1 MGCNP
6 PCLLPYRLRL
16 LLFFT
21 LCLTVVGWATSNYFV
36 GPIQVIPKAKDFMA
50 SFHKVIPLG
59 KEEALAHDV
68 IIEKAELDSCPS
80 VSPNLSKCLPQP
92 QEISAPCVLHPLCWS
107 QCGAYLLVSL
117 SLERQ

>member
-36 GPIQVIPKAKDFMA
+36 GPIQVIPKAKDFVA

-59 KEEALAHDV
+59 KEETLAHDV
-68 IIEKAELDSCPS
+68 MEKAELGSCPS
-80 VSPNLSKCLPQP
+80 VSPNLSKYLPQP
-92 QEISAPCVLHPLCWS
+92 QGISVPRVLRLLCRS
-107 QCGAYLLVSL
+107 QCGAYWLVSL
-117 SLERQ
+117 SLERL